1 MSEQLMQN
9 LKSEVLARNLKLKIY
24 MYIIVVKIIY
34 RSHLREKA
42 SLSFSI
48 VTLILSVKPNQ
59 NE

>member
-24 MYIIVVKIIY
+24 MYIIVGKIIY